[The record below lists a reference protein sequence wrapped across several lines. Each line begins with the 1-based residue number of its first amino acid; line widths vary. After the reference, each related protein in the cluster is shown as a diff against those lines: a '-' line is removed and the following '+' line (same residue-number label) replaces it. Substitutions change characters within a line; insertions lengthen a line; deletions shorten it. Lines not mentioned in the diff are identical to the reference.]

1 VLSFSPEM
9 ISIGPRSG
17 FLLSALASVKG
28 LKFAVAA
35 WNNGVAMSVNGTV
48 LDGFEAVR
56 DAFGQA
62 QADEGGASTRSRAAD
77 VRPAD
82 R

>member
-9 ISIGPRSG
+9 ISIGPR
-17 FLLSALASVKG
+17 
-28 LKFAVAA
+28 
-35 WNNGVAMSVNGTV
+35 NNGVAMSVNGTV